1 MKPPSTAVSVSG
13 PFDQQRQHQP
23 IPTDF
28 SSDGKYI
35 VFQQNDPKTTG
46 DLQVVALDED
56 GRELFY
62 MTGNGPTAIMAVP
75 VELGANFVA
84 GTPQSLFEGT
94 YFIGNAGRTYDVFPD
109 GKRFLMIKTGTTSAS
124 LSALSQL
131 VFVNNWFDELR
142 RLAPAK

>member
-1 MKPPSTAVSVSG
+1 LSPEPLNACSK
-13 PFDQQRQHQP
+13 
-23 IPTDF
+23 
-28 SSDGKYI
+28 
-35 VFQQNDPKTTG
+35 
-46 DLQVVALDED
+46 
-56 GRELFY
+56 
-62 MTGNGPTAIMAVP
+62 
-75 VELGANFVA
+75 
-84 GTPQSLFEGT
+84 GT